1 MKTPHPFP
9 NIAVFTDLD
18 GSLLDHADYAFDA
31 ARPALTRIRDR
42 GIPLVFTT
50 SKTRAEVEHLQ
61 RQMGLSEP
69 FIVENG
75 AAVFF
80 PDPYRALRVDVGFR
94 QAPYTLI
101 QLGAS
106 YGKIRRFI
114 YATRDQFRIRG
125 FGDMSAPEIAELT
138 GLSPVQAGLARQR
151 EFTEPFLPEPDTD
164 IAALEKIAA
173 ARGLQITRGGRFHH
187 LIGIRQDKGTAV
199 RIAAGIFSKN
209 AGAPVI
215 TIGIGDSANDL
226 SLLASVDIPVVIPRP
241 DGAVL
246 DIGRPEV
253 RTASVP
259 GSAGWNAVMLDL
271 LETLATNGA

>member
-1 MKTPHPFP
+1 MNTPHPFP
-9 NIAVFTDLD
+9 IIAVFTDLD

-61 RQMGLSEP
+61 RQMGLREP

-75 AAVFF
+75 AALFF
-80 PDPYRALRVDVGFR
+80 PDDDRLLRIEIGFR
-94 QAPYTLI
+94 QAPYTVI
-101 QLGAS
+101 QLGAT

-125 FGDMSAPEIAELT
+125 FGDMSVPEIAELT
-138 GLSPVQAGLARQR
+138 GLSTVQAGLAQQR

-187 LIGIRQDKGTAV
+187 LIGIRQDKGAAV
-199 RIAAGIFSKN
+199 RIAAGIVSKN
-209 AGAPVI
+209 AGAPVT
-215 TIGIGDSANDL
+215 TIGIGDSANDR

-241 DGAVL
+241 DGTLLAIDRPGVRTAPAPGSMGWNAAVL
-246 DIGRPEV
+246 DI
-253 RTASVP
+253 
-259 GSAGWNAVMLDL
+259 
-271 LETLATNGA
+271 LEELATNGA